1 MKHVANY
8 QSATE
13 QSITLFIL
21 GFVIQNSD
29 LVTGQTDL
37 TRSCTFLSWV
47 TCVAVTSQSNA
58 LKQSRAN
65 QNTVAKAK
73 RKNTRTL
80 L

>member
-37 TRSCTFLSWV
+37 TRSCTFFILGHVCCSYI
-47 TCVAVTSQSNA
+47 
-58 LKQSRAN
+58 
-65 QNTVAKAK
+65 AK
-73 RKNTRTL
+73 
-80 L
+80 